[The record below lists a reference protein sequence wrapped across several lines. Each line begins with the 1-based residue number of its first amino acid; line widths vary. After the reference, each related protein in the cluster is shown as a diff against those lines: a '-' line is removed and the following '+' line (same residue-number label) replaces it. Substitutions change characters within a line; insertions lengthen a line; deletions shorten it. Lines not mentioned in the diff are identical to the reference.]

1 MPNCKC
7 CGKPVS
13 SGVVFHTECL
23 GEPFDT
29 EKAMSFIEQ
38 FAFLDSQLAYSNGTM
53 LVPMSRVR
61 DALVNKAGQERVHKN
76 E

>member
-7 CGKPVS
+7 CGKPVY

-23 GEPFDT
+23 GAPFDA
-29 EKAMSFIEQ
+29 EKAMKFIEQ
-38 FAFLDSQLAYSNGTM
+38 FAFFDSQLAYSNGAM

-61 DALVNKAGQERVHKN
+61 DALVNKAGQAEVTQK
-76 E
+76 